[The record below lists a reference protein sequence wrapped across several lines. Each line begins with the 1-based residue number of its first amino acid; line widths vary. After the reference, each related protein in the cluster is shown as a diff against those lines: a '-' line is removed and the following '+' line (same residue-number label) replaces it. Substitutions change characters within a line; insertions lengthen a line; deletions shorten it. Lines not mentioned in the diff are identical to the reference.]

1 LRSASLT
8 RYLGHT
14 IADPHDTCRRF
25 FMRRL
30 PIPALATVAVLA
42 LVGCSSASTTAPAP
56 ASAAAPS
63 AASAAPSAPAA
74 GAAAVA
80 MKDIAFN
87 PQTIQ
92 AKVGE
97 SITWTN
103 QDSTAHTVTLDD
115 KSVDSGNVAPGATY
129 SHAFTQ
135 AGTFTYHCSIHAQMT
150 GTITVSG

>member
-1 LRSASLT
+1 
-8 RYLGHT
+8 
-14 IADPHDTCRRF
+14 
-25 FMRRL
+25 MRRL
-30 PIPALATVAVLA
+30 PFAALAIAA
-42 LVGCSSASTTAPAP
+42 LVAIAGCSSGSSATPNAP

-63 AASAAPSAPAA
+63 TAPSAASAAASAPAA

-80 MKDIAFN
+80 IKDFAFN

-115 KSVDSGNVAPGATY
+115 KSVDSGNVAPSATY

-135 AGTFTYHCSIHAQMT
+135 AGTFTYHCAIHTNMT